1 MAIKIEQDRG
11 AVLERRTPV
20 KPVEKSSIPFK
31 NFIQSEKQNRQ
42 AEMFEALVAE
52 IDEQGRRLAKS
63 RTVRDLQIYK
73 RLIKEFLQKAVS
85 YGLAIS
91 ESRSFYDPGQPV
103 QIVVKQIDE
112 RLLALTDDVLKA
124 GTESIDILV
133 ALDEI
138 KGLLINLYR

>member
-11 AVLERRTPV
+11 TVLERRTPV
-20 KPVEKSSIPFK
+20 KPVEKSSVPFK
-31 NFIQSEKQNRQ
+31 NFIQSEKENYQ
-42 AEMFEALVAE
+42 AEIFEALVAE

-73 RLIKEFLQKAVS
+73 RLIKDFLQKAVS
-85 YGLAIS
+85 YGLALS
-91 ESRSFYDPGQPV
+91 ESHSFYDPGQPV

-124 GTESIDILV
+124 GTESIDILA